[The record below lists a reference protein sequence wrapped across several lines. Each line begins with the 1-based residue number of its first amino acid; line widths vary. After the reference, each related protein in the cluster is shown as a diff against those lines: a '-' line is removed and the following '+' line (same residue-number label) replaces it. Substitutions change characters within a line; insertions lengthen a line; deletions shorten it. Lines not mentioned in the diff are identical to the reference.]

1 MELLLNQQQC
11 LPKYWTLPMLN
22 NFLRQT
28 LDPQS
33 TEFKF
38 VVDKFMKSW
47 LHLKNQFQLPV
58 PQVPTPA
65 PGPPPPPSF
74 PPVPASHRMPPRP
87 MLHVPANMT
96 AAYPTLMNPAPSFMN
111 NFNNP
116 PGSNQTLSQ
125 LQPGSHSMLPHS
137 SYPLPARSNP
147 IVQQNMLPSHTMRS
161 PVSTASMP
169 PMPLSQPP
177 LSAPPMP
184 TPGLQ
189 PPLRPMVTANQ
200 IMGRAR
206 VPVAR
211 SRGKPAPAPQQIA
224 VGQSGRPMGQMINIP
239 TIIQIERIQNQ
250 RWYKQYSAHECEFR
264 QKLGKQTEQWLF
276 HGKFSKYLIHFYSFI
291 FLALG
296 CDERA
301 SKNIELECFNRSYAG
316 QHG

>member
-1 MELLLNQQQC
+1 MVLILNQQQC

-33 TEFKF
+33 TEYKF
-38 VVDKFMKSW
+38 VVDKFLKSW

-58 PQVPTPA
+58 PPVST
-65 PGPPPPPSF
+65 PGPGPGPLPPPPSL
-74 PPVPASHRMPPRP
+74 PPVPAPHRMPPRP
-87 MLHVPANMT
+87 MLHVPINMTSPSMT
-96 AAYPTLMNPAPSFMN
+96 AAYPAPMNPGPPFMN

-116 PGSNQTLSQ
+116 PGSNQP
-125 LQPGSHSMLPHS
+125 QPGSHPMLPHS
-137 SYPLPARSNP
+137 SYPLPPRSNP
-147 IVQQNMLPSHTMRS
+147 IVQQNMLPSHTMRP
-161 PVSTASMP
+161 PVPTPPMSMP
-169 PMPLSQPP
+169 VPQSPIH
-177 LSAPPMP
+177 
-184 TPGLQ
+184 
-189 PPLRPMVTANQ
+189 PMVPVNQ
-200 IMGRAR
+200 IIGRAH

-211 SRGKPAPAPQQIA
+211 SRARPAPTPQQIA
-224 VGQSGRPMGQMINIP
+224 VGQPGRPMGQTINIP

-276 HGKFSKYLIHFYSFI
+276 HGRFLKYLIHFYSFI
-291 FLALG
+291 FRALG

-316 QHG
+316 QHGES